1 MRKVG
6 TVMETATLER
16 KQTEPAHRLDSPAS
30 FARFVGVTPQ
40 CVRNWCHEGK
50 IPLVINAGRI
60 MRFERAAAVRA
71 LGGKVGA

>member
-6 TVMETATLER
+6 AVMETALIER
-16 KQTEPAHRLDSPAS
+16 KQTEPAQRLDSPAT

-50 IPLVINAGRI
+50 IPLVINAGRV
-60 MRFERAAAVRA
+60 MRFERQAAIDA
-71 LGGKVGA
+71 LGGKAGA